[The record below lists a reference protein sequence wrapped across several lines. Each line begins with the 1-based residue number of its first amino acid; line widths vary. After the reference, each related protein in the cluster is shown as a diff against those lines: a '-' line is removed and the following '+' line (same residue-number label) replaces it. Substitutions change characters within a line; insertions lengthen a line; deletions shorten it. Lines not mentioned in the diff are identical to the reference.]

1 MERKGIEKEKEKK
14 LYEEPEIEIIKLSEK
29 DAVTASYGVKLNW

>member
-29 DAVTASYGVKLNW
+29 DVVTASYGVKLNW